1 MNCMWGSLKV
11 RDIGKLVPGGDF
23 LIVTLNNLTTQRIVP
38 QIEINM
44 YREQL
49 LRYIEDYQ
57 VNLNDKANEFSIN
70 ANRKAKIVIA
80 HVSNPDN
87 LELKKDFIKIEPEIG
102 KKTRAI
108 IEEYMRRI
116 MFMLGNISEC
126 IVIDNCKR
134 DSNLNIKCIN
144 YACFKNDINE
154 YYSDIQYDRYTPFS
168 PSHKRVVLYSDA
180 GIIHYQNNNYVYE
193 PNHIN
198 KDIIWCAKESME
210 DILKA
215 NIPFTKY
222 ELMAKLQVK
231 SSTNYGNID
240 WNEDKYRFSPI
251 IYFDLNR
258 DINYLYEYL
267 RNKKSQLYVRSIFD
281 FNIKLMEECMWYFRL
296 LAGHFSGL
304 IDLRKEINLSTLDTM
319 NKGIVKYIFNS
330 DIKALLNEDSVVK
343 SEKLLHGLQDTILAT
358 NQGNSIDI
366 TCV

>member
-1 MNCMWGSLKV
+1 M
-11 RDIGKLVPGGDF
+11 
-23 LIVTLNNLTTQRIVP
+23 LIVTLNNLTTQKIVP

-57 VNLNDKANEFSIN
+57 INLNDKANGFSIN

-80 HVSNPDN
+80 YLGNPTD
-87 LELKKDFIKIEPEIG
+87 LELKKDFKKIESEIG
-102 KKTRAI
+102 KKTRDI
-108 IEEYMRRI
+108 ITEYMRTI
-116 MFMLGNISEC
+116 MFMVGNISEC

-134 DSNLNIKCIN
+134 DPHLNMKCIN

-154 YYSDIQYDRYTPFS
+154 YYGDIQYDRYTPFS
-168 PSHKRVVLYSDA
+168 PSHKRIVLYSDA
-180 GIIHYQNNNYVYE
+180 GIIHYRDNNYVYE

-198 KDIIWCAKESME
+198 KDIIWCDKESIE

-215 NIPFTKY
+215 HIPYTKY

-231 SSTNYGNID
+231 ASTNFGNID
-240 WNEDKYRFSPI
+240 WNEEKYRFSPI

-258 DINYLYEYL
+258 DINYLCEYL
-267 RNKKSQLYVRSIFD
+267 SNKKSQLYVRSILD
-281 FNIKLMEECMWYFRL
+281 FNIRLMEECMWYFRL

-304 IDLRKEINLSTLDTM
+304 VNLRKEINLSALETM

-330 DIKALLNEDSVVK
+330 DIKALLNDDSVIK
-343 SEKLLHGLQDTILAT
+343 SEELLHRLQDTILAT
-358 NQGNSIDI
+358 NQKNCIDI
-366 TCV
+366 NYS

>member
-1 MNCMWGSLKV
+1 MEIDGVLNLY
-11 RDIGKLVPGGDF
+11 IQKLGADF
-23 LIVTLNNLTTQRIVP
+23 LIVTLNNLATQKIVP
-38 QIEINM
+38 QIEVNM

-57 VNLNDKANEFSIN
+57 INLNDKANELSIN
-70 ANRKAKIVIA
+70 ANKKAKIVIA
-80 HVSNPDN
+80 HVCNPAD
-87 LELKKDFIKIEPEIG
+87 LELKKDYEKIESKIG

-108 IEEYMRRI
+108 ISEYMRTI

-134 DSNLNIKCIN
+134 DPSLNMKCIN

-154 YYSDIQYDRYTPFS
+154 CYSDIQYNRYTPFS

-180 GIIHYQNNNYVYE
+180 GIVHYRDNNYVYE

-198 KDIIWCAKESME
+198 KDIIWCDKESME

-215 NIPFTKY
+215 HIPYTKY

-231 SSTNYGNID
+231 SSTHFGNID

-258 DINYLYEYL
+258 DISYLCEYL
-267 RNKKSQLYVRSIFD
+267 SSKKSQLYVRSILD
-281 FNIKLMEECMWYFRL
+281 FNIRLMEECMWYFRL
-296 LAGHFSGL
+296 LAGHFSEL
-304 IDLRKEINLSTLDTM
+304 INLRTEINLNALDTM
-319 NKGIVKYIFNS
+319 NKGILNYIFNS
-330 DIKALLNEDSVVK
+330 DIKALLNDNSVVK
-343 SEKLLHGLQDTILAT
+343 SEELLHGLQDTILAS
-358 NQGNSIDI
+358 NKENSIDI
-366 TCV
+366 DYI